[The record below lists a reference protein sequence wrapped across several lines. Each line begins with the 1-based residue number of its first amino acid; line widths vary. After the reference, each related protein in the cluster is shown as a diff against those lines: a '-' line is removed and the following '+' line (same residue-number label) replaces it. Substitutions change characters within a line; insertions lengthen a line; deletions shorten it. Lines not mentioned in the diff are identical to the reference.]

1 MKLWPTPSPEIQLLR
16 QWRRQRRQLKLQTL
30 PLQIL
35 LWLQCRALADSEA
48 ASRAQTDSSRD
59 PRKPPPQIG
68 NGTPAANA
76 SGVTKSNRLS
86 LPRYLHR
93 LRPWRV
99 RLQRWL
105 LVKLLS
111 LALLLWR
118 LSRGTRKR

>member
-1 MKLWPTPSPEIQLLR
+1 MKLWPTPSPETQLLR
-16 QWRRQRRQLKLQTL
+16 QWRRQRRRLKLQQF
-30 PLQIL
+30 PVQIL

-48 ASRAQTDSSRD
+48 ASPAQTDSSPDR
-59 PRKPPPQIG
+59 RKPPPQIG
-68 NGTPAANA
+68 NGMPAANGTDA
-76 SGVTKSNRLS
+76 KKSNRLS